1 MLLYFFPSYSI
12 YHFLQK
18 TEFPPECQIVR
29 RIIKSTKIQ
38 RMRSWN
44 KFRDTI
50 GDAIAGEEQE
60 EEEED
65 PEGGA

>member
-1 MLLYFFPSYSI
+1 
-12 YHFLQK
+12 
-18 TEFPPECQIVR
+18 
-29 RIIKSTKIQ
+29 
-38 RMRSWN
+38 MRSWN

>member
-1 MLLYFFPSYSI
+1 MLLYFFPSYTIS
-12 YHFLQK
+12 YRKQNFHH
-18 TEFPPECQIVR
+18 CQIVR
-29 RIIKSTKIQ
+29 RIIKSTEIQ

-50 GDAIAGEEQE
+50 GDAIASEEQE

>member
-18 TEFPPECQIVR
+18 TEFPPLSDCQKNYQIHGN
-29 RIIKSTKIQ
+29 STYEVVKQ
-38 RMRSWN
+38 
-44 KFRDTI
+44 DTI